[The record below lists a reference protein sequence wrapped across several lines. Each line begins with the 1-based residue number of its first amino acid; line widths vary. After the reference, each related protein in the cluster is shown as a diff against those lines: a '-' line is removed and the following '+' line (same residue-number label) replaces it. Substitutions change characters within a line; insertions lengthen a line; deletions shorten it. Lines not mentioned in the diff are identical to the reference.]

1 MALNIN
7 AFASLVDALRIA
19 DETPEDDN
27 QVPDYSNSTLP
38 DLIQSLSQS
47 IKIISS
53 QTQQTCS
60 LAGSITH
67 LSSLDSTQ
75 ITSLCR
81 LANEVTEAA
90 RILDDTVNTLKN
102 AQEILSITSLTS
114 LGGQGG
120 ANIRNGSLVQRMLA
134 YFDEQIRIVVRSVL
148 DNSSNGILWKIAEE
162 CYNQASSCSGS
173 LHTSNYCSPR
183 DEALERPYDPD
194 YEAEQYYEHED
205 RMLMDEDY
213 AKYMYQ
219 QVEQRQEAGMREERR
234 WIDFWVLVLSRCPN
248 GPTLFYPPANHEI
261 KLHVLGNEDIPRYL
275 FRTFDTDSWAKSNNS
290 VVASIASVRHDSR
303 IDILS
308 LSALKATNLM
318 YKHLDGKHP
327 YTWNREDNLVSWT
340 SSLLNAIQYAI
351 WKNRFGRPAAEIQ
364 ICAVDT
370 RRYPLGQ
377 FAPDTWLLQEY
388 RNTAAEVG
396 GDIKKFFRFR
406 LEDERYQNG
415 EFLSQGLIH
424 HANRSCVVSLKN
436 LQDSGLYNLYPEF
449 VEEGGKHKWTNRVL
463 QLRERWSKEQLTSA
477 QEVNFAEKVA
487 KSCFPSFETADIMLI
502 LLTLKARKMKEDLR
516 DDNRYCP
523 EWARKPDEVRRYV
536 SAARLLES
544 RKHSM
549 NRRGGASLRISNDV
563 SGIQIVKELFDY
575 T

>member
-7 AFASLVDALRIA
+7 AVASLVEGLRIA
-19 DETPEDDN
+19 DETSEFDN
-27 QVPDYSNSTLP
+27 QLN
-38 DLIQSLSQS
+38 QS

-53 QTQQTCS
+53 QTQQTRS

-102 AQEILSITSLTS
+102 AREIPIITYLTS
-114 LGGQGG
+114 LGSQGG
-120 ANIRNGSLVQRMLA
+120 ADIGDGSLVQRMLTHS
-134 YFDEQIRIVVRSVL
+134 DEKIRSIVRSVL
-148 DNSSNGILWKIAEE
+148 DNSSDDILWKIAEE
-162 CYNQASSCSGS
+162 CYNQANSYSGS

-183 DEALERPYDPD
+183 DEALECPYDPD
-194 YEAEQYYEHED
+194 YETEQYYEHED
-205 RMLMDEDY
+205 RLLMDKDS
-213 AKYMYQ
+213 AKYMDKKI
-219 QVEQRQEAGMREERR
+219 EQGQEARVREERR
-234 WIDFWVLVLSRCPN
+234 WIEFWVLVLSRCPD
-248 GPTLFYPPANHEI
+248 GPTLFYPPANHEV
-261 KLHVLGNEDIPRYL
+261 KLHVLRNEDTPRYL

-290 VVASIASVRHDSR
+290 VVASIASEYNRYDSR
-303 IDILS
+303 IDLLS

-318 YKHLDGKHP
+318 YKHLCGKYP
-327 YTWNREDNLVSWT
+327 YIWNPEDNLVSWT
-340 SSLLNAIQYAI
+340 SSLLFAIQYAI
-351 WKNRFGRPAAEIQ
+351 WKNHFLGRPAAEIQ

-370 RRYPLGQ
+370 RRFPRGQ
-377 FAPDTWLLQEY
+377 FAPDTWLLQAY

-396 GDIKKFFRFR
+396 GDTKEFFRFR

-415 EFLSQGLIH
+415 EFLSQGSVH
-424 HANRSCVVSLKN
+424 HENRSCVVSLKN
-436 LQDSGLYNLYPEF
+436 LQESGLYNLYPEF
-449 VEEGGKHKWTNRVL
+449 VEKEGKHKWTNRVL
-463 QLRERWSKEQLTSA
+463 QLRGRWSKEQLTNA
-477 QEVNFAEKVA
+477 QEVNFAEIVA
-487 KSCFPSFETADIMLI
+487 KSCFHAFETADIMLI
-502 LLTLKARKMKEDLR
+502 LLTFKARKMKEDPR

-549 NRRGGASLRISNDV
+549 NGRGGGSLHISNDV